1 MDLVCR
7 LTTLAGTPVL
17 HLSGE
22 IDLSTLPL
30 LHDRL
35 LRAVADHHGATVF
48 VDLDGVTAL
57 DDAGLGALLGA
68 AGRAREQGGDVALVC
83 TNQRLLARF
92 ALTRLDHALHVH
104 ARITAPTT

>member
-7 LTTLAGTPVL
+7 LTSVAGMPVL

-30 LHDRL
+30 LHDQL
-35 LRAVADHHGATVF
+35 GRAVSAHRANALY
-48 VDLDGVTAL
+48 VDLDGVIAL
-57 DDAGLGALLGA
+57 DDAGLGALIGA

-83 TNQRLLARF
+83 TNERLLARF

-104 ARITAPTT
+104 ARLPAPAT

>member
-7 LTTLAGTPVL
+7 LTTLSGAPVL
-17 HLSGE
+17 QVSGE

-35 LRAVADHHGATVF
+35 VRAITEHRGVTVF

-83 TNQRLLARF
+83 TNERLLARF
-92 ALTRLDHALHVH
+92 ALTRLDHALHVR
-104 ARITAPTT
+104 ARLTAPTT